1 MNFWV
6 ENSEPHSPQPA
17 SMTRLWVYLVILN
30 NMKNLHGLF
39 STYAKV
45 AFSGAF
51 VLKFNQ

>member
-17 SMTRLWVYLVILN
+17 SMTMLWVYLVILN
-30 NMKNLHGLF
+30 NVKTLHRLVLTF
-39 STYAKV
+39 AKV
-45 AFSGAF
+45 ALYGAF